1 MRSFLSYRGW
11 LLACLLAVFPLR
23 LVAQETPLVVG
34 ILPTLS
40 PRVLLSNYQP
50 IRSYLE
56 KTLRRPVEMVTA
68 KDFSTFSK
76 STARGDYDIV
86 VTAAHLARLA
96 EVESG
101 YLPLV
106 TYKAP
111 NRAMLLTSSKAP
123 LHNIQNL
130 RGHTVATLD
139 RSALITSQ
147 TLIWLKEQ
155 GLQEP
160 EDFKLIETSSHNS
173 AAYSVLSGES
183 TLAITSPG
191 GWRMMPANIK
201 DRLKLLTSLPPLP
214 SMMWL
219 AHRRL
224 IKEAPNLRSV
234 LLDFSPDLPEGKQF
248 FDASGYQGMRE
259 ITPQEMK
266 SLDPFIPYLK
276 QHLGQ

>member
-56 KTLRRPVEMVTA
+56 KTLHRPVEMVTA

-111 NRAMLLTSSKAP
+111 NRAMLLTTSKAP
-123 LHNIQNL
+123 LHNIQDL

-147 TLIWLKEQ
+147 TLIWLREQ

>member
-111 NRAMLLTSSKAP
+111 NRAMLLTTSKAP
-123 LHNIQNL
+123 LHNIQDL

-183 TLAITSPG
+183 TLAIISPG

-224 IKEAPNLRSV
+224 IKEAPKLRSV

-248 FDASGYQGMRE
+248 FDATGYQGMRE

>member
-248 FDASGYQGMRE
+248 FDATGYQGMRE

>member
-234 LLDFSPDLPEGKQF
+234 FLDFSPDLPEGKQF
-248 FDASGYQGMRE
+248 FDATGYQGMRE

>member
-111 NRAMLLTSSKAP
+111 NRAMLLTTSKAP
-123 LHNIQNL
+123 LHNIQDL

-147 TLIWLKEQ
+147 TLIWLREQ

-248 FDASGYQGMRE
+248 FDATGYQGMRE

>member
-123 LHNIQNL
+123 LHNIQDL

-248 FDASGYQGMRE
+248 FDATGYQGMRE